1 MTDVGEPTRGTA
13 MSYHSY
19 MIPHRDHGR
28 QLRGGGDPPGEPP
41 CRAIITKS
49 PSGLRLT
56 VRGNPSREPPCHIAP
71 SDPLSGSR
79 PTGVGKPSR
88 APPRR
93 VVSTRFPSGITTGN
107 SGGHSSREPPRHVV
121 QHDKC
126 GGSQQV
132 NRHVVLIKKKNP
144 VTGSRPTIVGETIMG
159 TAQSCRFSLTLRGSR
174 PTDVGGTHQGNR
186 PIVSCLYIRSR
197 NGITTDMRGKPSRE
211 PPRRIVLV
219 RSPSGTTTDRCGG
232 TRQGNRRAAS

>member
-28 QLRGGGDPPGEPP
+28 QLRGGDPPGEPP

-132 NRHVVLIKKKNP
+132 NRHVVLIKKKIP
-144 VTGSRPTIVGETIMG
+144 
-159 TAQSCRFSLTLRGSR
+159 
-174 PTDVGGTHQGNR
+174 
-186 PIVSCLYIRSR
+186 
-197 NGITTDMRGKPSRE
+197 
-211 PPRRIVLV
+211 
-219 RSPSGTTTDRCGG
+219 
-232 TRQGNRRAAS
+232 